1 MRPEMFQIM
10 KAQRQG
16 DKDVAAIVED
26 AVTVLGTAVANI
38 INLTCPEQILI
49 DCKLFSQEK
58 NRTLLLEQAD
68 RNLCNKTYRGSEF
81 LFVEPD
87 HTSGALGAAAV
98 AINHALETHLTI
110 E

>member
-1 MRPEMFQIM
+1 M

-16 DKDVAAIVED
+16 DRDVSAIVED
-26 AVTVLGTAVANI
+26 AVRVLGTAVANI
-38 INLTCPEQILI
+38 INFICPDKMLI
-49 DCKLFSQEK
+49 DCKMFSEMS
-58 NRTLLLEQAD
+58 NRTLLLAETD
-68 RNLCNKTYRGSEF
+68 KNLCNKTYRGTEF

-87 HTSGALGAAAV
+87 RTGGALGAAAV